1 MNLLSVEPVVFH
13 VFQLMLGKLKSRN
26 NLYPALLH
34 IRSIREHILRLLSI
48 EVFGDLYSVVSDF
61 NVVDPLLNFSD
72 HRPVIISSLSSV
84 GHHQHPGNVTADPN
98 LSNPKTSYLR
108 WDRANLAA
116 YRELTIVYL
125 SQIISD
131 LCEAEKTGVTVDTI
145 DLFYDSD

>member
-98 LSNPKTSYLR
+98 LSNPKTSK
-108 WDRANLAA
+108 LA
-116 YRELTIVYL
+116 L
-125 SQIISD
+125 SQRR
-131 LCEAEKTGVTVDTI
+131 
-145 DLFYDSD
+145 